1 MASLPQDARYAIRVL
16 AQSPLFTAVAIVTLA
31 VGIGANTAIFSVAN
45 ALLLRPLPYP
55 QPDRLVLL
63 SAEKNVAGVRGG
75 PLTFPR
81 VTFIQQQSRSFSSV
95 AAFTNEVFN
104 LSGRGDPEQL
114 ASARVSWNFFETLSV
129 PPALGRAFRAEEDQP
144 SGDPVVLISNALWNR
159 LFARDPAAVGQ
170 HLTLDARD
178 YTIIGVL
185 PPDFR
190 FGFLGATVEIIAPRV
205 FDLNI
210 ITPQQVRGGSGF
222 LRAVAR
228 LKPGLRITQARADVN
243 ALGAAYRAENPTL
256 PDADPA
262 MTVAVGDVRD
272 ELVFNI
278 RTTVLML
285 FGAVSLVLLIACAN
299 VASLL
304 LSRALG
310 RKREIAIRT
319 AMGASR
325 TELIRQLLTES
336 LMLAL
341 LGGALGIVLSSWGTP
356 VLASMA
362 QDSLPRAA
370 EIQTSAYVLLFT
382 FAVSMVAGTLFGLA
396 PALQISR
403 PDLNS
408 DLRSEGRGSTSGRRR
423 HALRNLLVVSQVA
436 LALVLLIGAGLLI
449 RNFVQLRSAA
459 PGFDPQHLLS
469 MKISLPPARYAGADK
484 MTAFYDELTTSVR
497 TVPGVLA
504 AAESSAL
511 PANPIRFSPALPEGQ
526 PQVPLMERPMFN
538 IQTISPQYVETMR
551 IPLVRGR
558 EFTAGDDGRA
568 PRVVMVNETA
578 VRRFW
583 PGENPIGKHILVGR
597 AVTPSEVVGVLGDM
611 RNVGVAADV
620 QPEIYLPFAQLPWP
634 SMHLVVRTAGDPRA
648 FVAAV
653 RRRVLALDPDQ
664 PVTAIHT
671 MDEVLETA
679 AAQPRFTTSLLG
691 ALSGTALL
699 LAIVGIYGVI
709 SYSVSERTQ
718 EMGIRIA
725 LGAERADILRLV
737 LRQGLMLALGGIAI
751 GLAASLALTRLL
763 GSMLYR
769 VSATDPMTFV
779 GGSVLF
785 MLVAM
790 VASYIP
796 ARRATRVD
804 PMVALRYE

>member
-1 MASLPQDARYAIRVL
+1 MASLSQDLRYAIRVL
-16 AQSPLFTAVAIVTLA
+16 AKSPAFTAVAVLTLA

-45 ALLLRPLPYP
+45 ALLLRPLAYS

-63 SAEKNVAGVRGG
+63 SAEKKVAGIRGG

-81 VTFIQQQSRSFSSV
+81 VTFIQQHSRSLSGV

-104 LSGRGDPEQL
+104 LSGRGDPEQIP
-114 ASARVSWNFFETLSV
+114 SARVSWNFFETLGV
-129 PPALGRAFRAEEDQP
+129 PPALGRAFCAEDDQP
-144 SGDPVVLISNALWNR
+144 GGDPVVLISHALWNR
-159 LFARDPAAVGQ
+159 LFAGNPSAVGR
-170 HLTLDARD
+170 HLTLDARN

-190 FGFLGATVEIIAPRV
+190 FGFFDQTVEIIAPRV

-222 LRAVAR
+222 LNAVAR
-228 LKPGLRITQARADVN
+228 IGPGANIAQAQAEIN
-243 ALGAAYRAENPTL
+243 ALSAAYRAENPTL

-262 MTVAVGDVRD
+262 MIVAVGNLRD

-278 RTTVLML
+278 RPAVLML

-310 RKREIAIRT
+310 RKREIAVRT

-341 LGGALGIVLSSWGTP
+341 MGGALGIALSSWGTP
-356 VLASMA
+356 LLASMA
-362 QDSLPRAA
+362 RESLPRAS
-370 EIQTSAYVLLFT
+370 EIQTNGYVLLFT
-382 FAVSMVAGTLFGLA
+382 VAVSMIAGILFGLA

-436 LALVLLIGAGLLI
+436 LSLVLLIGAGLLI
-449 RNFVQLRSAA
+449 RNFVQLRTAA
-459 PGFDPQHLLS
+459 PGFDPRHLLS
-469 MKISLPPARYAGADK
+469 MRISLPPARYAGAPK
-484 MTAFYDELTTSVR
+484 MTAFYDELATSVR

-511 PANPIRFSPALPEGQ
+511 PANPARFSPALPEGQ

-538 IQTISPQYVETMR
+538 IQTISPGYVETLR
-551 IPLVRGR
+551 IPLMRGR
-558 EFTAGDDGRA
+558 EFTAGDDVRA
-568 PRVVMVNETA
+568 PCVALVNETA

-583 PGENPIGKHILVGR
+583 PRDNPIGKHILVGR
-597 AVTPSEVVGVLGDM
+597 MAQPCEVVGVLGDM
-611 RNVGVAADV
+611 RNVGIAADV

-634 SMHLVVRTAGDPRA
+634 SMHLVVRTAGDPRT
-648 FVAAV
+648 FVSAV

-671 MDEVLETA
+671 MDEILETA
-679 AAQPRFTTSLLG
+679 AAQPRFTTSL
-691 ALSGTALL
+691 
-699 LAIVGIYGVI
+699 
-709 SYSVSERTQ
+709 
-718 EMGIRIA
+718 
-725 LGAERADILRLV
+725 
-737 LRQGLMLALGGIAI
+737 
-751 GLAASLALTRLL
+751 
-763 GSMLYR
+763 
-769 VSATDPMTFV
+769 
-779 GGSVLF
+779 
-785 MLVAM
+785 
-790 VASYIP
+790 
-796 ARRATRVD
+796 
-804 PMVALRYE
+804 